1 MKKLF
6 LLLMI
11 MLPLSFTAY
20 SAEDLSEES
29 INHIAQQFVAFH
41 QTEAAE
47 LLTAVLAPDLE
58 VVITQGSSGYGFIL
72 NYNKTEYIEYLQQA
86 HKSKSR
92 TGTDVSFISSE
103 FLGDKEAKV
112 IVRYRSKKL
121 KKYVWVEAIISLVNN
136 EALVTQI
143 EEYT

>member
-1 MKKLF
+1 
-6 LLLMI
+6 

-20 SAEDLSEES
+20 SADDLSEER
-29 INHIAQQFVAFH
+29 INHIAQQFIAFH
-41 QTEAAE
+41 QTETAQ
-47 LLTAVLAPDLE
+47 LLSDVLASDLE
-58 VVITQGSSGYGFIL
+58 VIITQGSTGYGFIL
-72 NYNKTEYIEYLQQA
+72 SYNKAEYVQYLQEG

-92 TGTDVSFISSE
+92 KGTDVSFISSE

-121 KKYVWVEAIISLVNN
+121 NKYVWVEAIVSLVNG